1 MTSDMTTMT
10 YQATDNLH
18 QAVWRAGAVAVIAG
32 AAAAAAYA
40 RLLDLTG
47 IPMFAGAPGVSRPE
61 RVGPANFAVGTA
73 ILTVIA
79 TIMAAVFARR
89 SLRPD
94 RTFVA
99 TTVGL
104 TLVSLLL
111 PLAAGATAT
120 STKLTFALGHIV
132 LAALIIPI
140 IARRL
145 HPFAVGAGTASPA
158 VE

>member
-1 MTSDMTTMT
+1 MT

-47 IPMFAGAPGVSRPE
+47 IPMVAGAPGVSRPE

-89 SLRPD
+89 SHRPE